1 MTLSRSLRNI
11 FSDPSR
17 WVDTL
22 IVFVPVA
29 IVLAILHADPTAVFI
44 TSALGIVPLA
54 GIVGEATDSLAL
66 RGGARVG
73 GLLNATFGNDA
84 ELIITIAAIRA
95 GLLEVVKASITGSI
109 IGNILLILGLSLLLG
124 GLKHGFQHFGR
135 RGASVSVTMM
145 PTEVIGLA
153 IAATFA
159 QAIEARDHF
168 ATE

>member
-54 GIVGEATDSLAL
+54 GILGEATDALAL
-66 RGGARVG
+66 RAGARVG
-73 GLLNATFGNDA
+73 TLLNATFGNAA

-95 GLLEVVKASITGSI
+95 GLLQVVKASITGSI
-109 IGNILLILGLSLLLG
+109 IGNILLVLGLSVLVG
-124 GLKHGFQHFGR
+124 GLKNGYQHFGR
-135 RGASVSVTMM
+135 RTASVSMTMM
-145 PTEVIGLA
+145 TIAVIGLIIPA
-153 IAATFA
+153 LFA
-159 QAIEARDHF
+159 PSIEVGSRISV
-168 ATE
+168 E